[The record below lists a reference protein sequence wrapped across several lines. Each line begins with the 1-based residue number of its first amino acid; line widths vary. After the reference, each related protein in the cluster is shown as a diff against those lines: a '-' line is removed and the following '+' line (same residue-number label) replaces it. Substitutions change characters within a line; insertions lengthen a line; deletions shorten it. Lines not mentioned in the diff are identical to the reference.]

1 MQTEYDQ
8 QSLKKKFKKPS
19 MIPEDVC
26 TYVYV
31 YIMEISEYFIDA
43 KGCMYIEQGNR

>member
-1 MQTEYDQ
+1 
-8 QSLKKKFKKPS
+8 

-43 KGCMYIEQGNR
+43 KGCMYIEQGNRWILHDTKRCMYK